1 MSAAEAAKAAGA
13 AGIHVRI
20 DGSDLDRQL
29 RASLSSIKR
38 EER

>member
-1 MSAAEAAKAAGA
+1 MSATEAAKAAGA

-20 DGSDLDRQL
+20 DGGDLDRQL
-29 RASLSSIKR
+29 QASLSSAKR